1 MRQRAADEPGWK
13 DHGQY
18 FGMQL
23 MACLPDRAVLR
34 LIGEQPRVVE
44 GQRMDTLLQFVSALR
59 RKVRAPRLTDGT
71 VEQAR
76 NAFRREM
83 RAYAGPR
90 TPVKSVREFV
100 IPTANGPLA
109 VRHYAPLAEGAQPL
123 LVFLHGG
130 GFTIGDLDTH
140 DEPCR
145 LLCLYSRMHVLS
157 VAYRLAPE
165 HPVPAALED
174 SHAGVVWARENAA
187 SLGAHP
193 TCVTIG
199 GDSAGGSL
207 SAVTSA
213 RMRDEGT
220 PVSAQLLIYP
230 ATDAVTQRESHSLYG
245 GEVFLTGR
253 DGKAFTS
260 WYTQG
265 TSVSREDPR
274 VSALLAPNLEKLPPT
289 FVTTG
294 GFDMLRDEGEAYAEA
309 IRSAGARVELLR
321 FPSMVHGF
329 INLTGIVPAARTAT
343 IEVAQ
348 RWRSL
353 VDETCS

>member
-1 MRQRAADEPGWK
+1 M
-13 DHGQY
+13 DHGRY
-18 FGMQL
+18 LGMQL
-23 MACLPDRAVLR
+23 MGCLPERVVLQLVR
-34 LIGEQPRVVE
+34 ERPRVVE
-44 GQRMDTLLQFVSALR
+44 GQQMDALLQFVSALR
-59 RKVRAPRLTDGT
+59 RKLRAPRLTDGT

-83 RAYAGPR
+83 RAYAGPK
-90 TPVKSVREFV
+90 TPVQSVRDFD
-100 IPTANGPLA
+100 IATAGGSLA
-109 VRHYAPLAEGAQPL
+109 VRHYAPLADGVQPL

-145 LLCLYSRMHVLS
+145 ILCLYSRMHVLS

-165 HPVPAALED
+165 HPVPAALDD
-174 SHAGVVWARENAA
+174 SHAAVHWARAHAA
-187 SLGAHP
+187 SLGADP
-193 TCVTIG
+193 ARVTIG

-220 PVSAQLLIYP
+220 PVAAQLLIYP
-230 ATDAVTQRESHSLYG
+230 AMDAVTQRGSHSLYG
-245 GEVFLTGR
+245 GEVFLSGH
-253 DGKAFTS
+253 DGKRFTA

-265 TSVSREDPR
+265 TEIRREDPR
-274 VSALLAPNLEKLPPT
+274 VSALLAPRLDGLPPT
-289 FVTTG
+289 LVITG

-309 IRSAGARVELLR
+309 VRLTGARAELLR
-321 FPSMVHGF
+321 FPGMVHGF
-329 INLTGIVPAARTAT
+329 INLTGIVPAARAAT

-353 VDETCS
+353 IDEACP